1 MQNFYFKDSTEA
13 NENGDRNLFVI
24 LVRDHV
30 QYIQSMPVRPSVSV
44 RQLCSSQLP
53 WTEKKTTLGPRRREQ
68 GINIRDRDSQQK
80 PYWKGFCIQFS
91 NRFPPSPPI

>member
-13 NENGDRNLFVI
+13 NENGDRNLFVII

-44 RQLCSSQLP
+44 RQLCFSQLP
-53 WTEKKTTLGPRRREQ
+53 WTEKKIPW
-68 GINIRDRDSQQK
+68 DRGEGSRGLR
-80 PYWKGFCIQFS
+80 PCLTVPFCKNAKRCKLSI
-91 NRFPPSPPI
+91 

>member
-13 NENGDRNLFVI
+13 NENGDRNLFVII

-44 RQLCSSQLP
+44 RQLCFSQP
-53 WTEKKTTLGPRRREQ
+53 GFPFPTGPA
-68 GINIRDRDSQQK
+68 
-80 PYWKGFCIQFS
+80 
-91 NRFPPSPPI
+91 